1 MNISEV
7 AQRSGLSTSAIRFY
21 EEKGL
26 IQSIGRQ
33 GQRRVFD
40 RHILDQLAVIA
51 LGRAAGFS
59 LQEIAT
65 MLPPKEKPQIKRE
78 MLTAKADELEQRIRR
93 LKAVRDGLR
102 HAAVCPEASHM
113 DFPTFQRLMRAAS
126 AGEIKALSPSSS
138 KQRKPRAAST
148 RQDS

>member
-1 MNISEV
+1 
-7 AQRSGLSTSAIRFY
+7 
-21 EEKGL
+21 
-26 IQSIGRQ
+26 
-33 GQRRVFD
+33 
-40 RHILDQLAVIA
+40 
-51 LGRAAGFS
+51 
-59 LQEIAT
+59 

-102 HAAVCPEASHM
+102 HAAVPRGQPHGL
-113 DFPTFQRLMRAAS
+113 PTFQRLMRAAS

-148 RQDS
+148 RPGS